1 MNITKKITS
10 LILCLSIILSFS
22 SCNTKNENQE
32 KKFDNYLQKLFI
44 DEVSSDTLTLH
55 FMVKNPEAM
64 GIKEK
69 EPTFGEFSSKDI
81 GKDSRE
87 IEKELKL
94 LSSFNKKKL
103 NEKQQITYDVL
114 METLNQ
120 AKNNKGFE
128 YYKSNFTP
136 IGGFQT
142 NIQTN
147 LVEYNFYSK
156 KEVDIYIKLLDK
168 FNAYVKELIQFEKDR
183 AEKGFGSRDDVLEK
197 VIVQCKEFIAP
208 QENCLITVFNEK
220 IEKVEGLTKEEKIKY
235 KQDNEKAIKEK
246 VIPTYQYIIDELTK
260 LKGKCK
266 NEKGLSHFESGKKY
280 YENLIKEKLGS
291 EKNIDSL
298 IKMIEKDISAQFS
311 ILPTLISSNADL
323 ILEMENPKVKI
334 TKPEEIMDDLKAK
347 ITDEF
352 PTFPKVNL
360 EILPIY
366 KSIENENILGYCL
379 SPAVDDQMNNKI
391 RINETASKDNS
402 LKLYTL
408 MAHEGYPGHLYQM
421 TYFNQTKPHNI
432 RNALSFLGYME
443 GWATYVEN
451 KAYEYADLGNDELTT
466 LMQID
471 NLLNGAMVCR
481 VDIGVNYEGWS
492 IEETQKYLNL
502 FGLDSREVAQD
513 LYTLVIGD
521 PGALIPYYVG
531 YLEVKELENYARNEL
546 KNDFSIKEFHKSFLE
561 CGPAP
566 FGIVRKQ
573 IEKYIKETKTNKK

>member
-1 MNITKKITS
+1 MNLTKKLTS
-10 LILCLSIILSFS
+10 LVLCLSIILSFS
-22 SCNTKNENQE
+22 ACNTKNQSQE
-32 KKFDNYLQKLFI
+32 KKFDDYLQKLFV
-44 DEVSSDTLTLH
+44 DEVSSDTLSLNFT
-55 FMVKNPEAM
+55 VKNPEAM

-69 EPTFGEFSSKDI
+69 EPSFGNFKAKDVA
-81 GKDSRE
+81 KDSRE
-87 IEKELKL
+87 IEKEIKL
-94 LSSFNKKKL
+94 LSSFDKKKL
-103 NEKQQITYDVL
+103 NEKQQLTYDVL

-120 AKNNKGFE
+120 GKNNKGFE

-156 KEVDIYIKLLDK
+156 KEVDIYLKLLDK
-168 FNAYVKELIQFEKDR
+168 FNAYVKELIQFENDR
-183 AEKGFGSRDDVLEK
+183 AQKGFGTRDDVLEK

-208 QENCLITVFNEK
+208 EENCLITVFNEK
-220 IEKVEGLTKEEKIKY
+220 IETVEGLTQQQKTKY
-235 KQDNEKAIKEK
+235 KKDNEKAIKEK
-246 VIPTYQYIIDELTK
+246 IIPTYQYIIDELTK

-266 NEKGLSHFESGKKY
+266 NQMGLCHFENGKKY
-280 YENLIKEKLGS
+280 YENLVKQKLGS
-291 EKNIDSL
+291 KKNIDSL
-298 IKMIEKDISAQFS
+298 IKMIEKDISVQFS
-311 ILPTLISSNADL
+311 ILPSLVTADSNL
-323 ILEMENPKVKI
+323 FLQMENAKAKV
-334 TKPEEIMDDLKAK
+334 TKPEEIINDLKSK
-347 ITDEF
+347 IADEF
-352 PTFPKVNL
+352 PKYPEVDLK
-360 EILPIY
+360 ILPIY

-379 SPAVDDQMNNKI
+379 NPAVDDKMNNKI

-421 TYFNQTKPHNI
+421 TYFNETKPYNI
-432 RNALSFLGYME
+432 RTVLNYLGYME

-451 KAYEYADLGNDELTT
+451 KSFEYADLGNDKLTT

-481 VDIGVNYEGWS
+481 VDIGVNYEGWT

-502 FGLDSREVAQD
+502 FGLNSREVAED

-521 PGALIPYYVG
+521 PAALLPYYVG

-546 KNDFSIKEFHKSFLE
+546 EDDFSIKEFHKAFLD
-561 CGPAP
+561 CGPAS

-573 IEKYIKETKTNKK
+573 IEKYIQETKENKK